1 MNKSYGINTINNYSQ
16 INKTFKMFSKKYI
29 DFN

>member
-1 MNKSYGINTINNYSQ
+1 MNQQDNKNINDNYSH
-16 INKTFKMFSKKYI
+16 INKTFRMFSKKYI